1 MVAGG
6 KVSSSAALPAAP
18 AAPGP
23 CRAGQAP
30 HTKEGRAGSAAPFPR
45 LGRGA
50 AGGPSRAQ
58 HSQPLAPLPT
68 PAASPP
74 PPPPAL
80 PSPSRPAVHVAARPP
95 APPHYA
101 HLTLPD
107 RHVRLHEP
115 AHPSG
120 HHLSGHSQRRCRDF
134 HEGTGAAWREEARAS
149 ERGGGGGGLRAGGA
163 GAAGETGGGVGS
175 AAPGGFRR
183 LLSPHPPLCPRAAA
197 PSPGPGQ
204 QGRQVHAGH
213 FRGASL
219 RHQGNPAPPSF
230 PAAPRP
236 SFLPRRAAPSVG
248 PRGAAHARVR
258 AAAAALT
265 STWPTFFFFLYPP
278 CGVCER
284 Q

>member
-163 GAAGETGGGVGS
+163 GAAGETGGGGG
-175 AAPGGFRR
+175 AAPRRGGSGASSR
-183 LLSPHPPLCPRAAA
+183 LTLRFVPAPQLRARDPASRGDRYMLVTFEEPPYAIKVTPLPP
-197 PSPGPGQ
+197 PSPPPPG
-204 QGRQVHAGH
+204 
-213 FRGASL
+213 
-219 RHQGNPAPPSF
+219 PPSC
-230 PAAPRP
+230 PAAPPLR
-236 SFLPRRAAPSVG
+236 SGRAAPRTHG
-248 PRGAAHARVR
+248 FGQRRR
-258 AAAAALT
+258 
-265 STWPTFFFFLYPP
+265 
-278 CGVCER
+278 R
-284 Q
+284 

>member
-1 MVAGG
+1 MAGG

-74 PPPPAL
+74 PPPAL

-134 HEGTGAAWREEARAS
+134 HE
-149 ERGGGGGGLRAGGA
+149 
-163 GAAGETGGGVGS
+163 
-175 AAPGGFRR
+175 
-183 LLSPHPPLCPRAAA
+183 A

-219 RHQGNPAPPSF
+219 RHQGW
-230 PAAPRP
+230 
-236 SFLPRRAAPSVG
+236 LEG
-248 PRGAAHARVR
+248 K
-258 AAAAALT
+258 
-265 STWPTFFFFLYPP
+265 P
-278 CGVCER
+278 CDVHE
-284 Q
+284 